1 MVISV
6 VEAEEHR
13 DSPAPTR
20 LDSACSRCLSET
32 NSEFKEL
39 GLSSHLWQRAFPRE
53 DSMMVVLSQISL
65 MLSAIKLQR
74 NFQKWGAAYNS
85 SQNLNYKK
93 SYIEVKRTL
102 DSLI

>member
-1 MVISV
+1 
-6 VEAEEHR
+6 
-13 DSPAPTR
+13 
-20 LDSACSRCLSET
+20 
-32 NSEFKEL
+32 
-39 GLSSHLWQRAFPRE
+39 
-53 DSMMVVLSQISL
+53 MMVVLSQISL

-102 DSLI
+102 DSLILKKICDDIKNIIIRLVCYRDVQEQTLGSKLRPKMKGKTLVRYW